1 MERQEVLC
9 EIASHNFPLL
19 GLNHIRIENK
29 DGIRHLQEMSSV
41 DWIFIDPARRDG
53 HGGKTVAI
61 ADCEPNVAE
70 LESLLLEK
78 AQHVMVKLSP
88 MLDLSLAIQDLKY
101 VQEAHIVSVYNECK
115 ELLLIL

>member
-78 AQHVMVKLSP
+78 AQHVMS
-88 MLDLSLAIQDLKY
+88 
-101 VQEAHIVSVYNECK
+101 EALPYARPVFGYSGFKVRTGSTYYFCK
-115 ELLLIL
+115 Q

>member
-1 MERQEVLC
+1 MQEVKQPNKKPFIFYYM
-9 EIASHNFPLL
+9 IALIVIILINSLSHNFPLL

-29 DGIRHLQEMSSV
+29 DGIRYLQEMSSV

-78 AQHVMVKLSP
+78 AQHVMVKLS
-88 MLDLSLAIQDLKY
+88 S
-101 VQEAHIVSVYNECK
+101 NT
-115 ELLLIL
+115 